1 MQREHPFSW
10 VCHYSTFFSCSIY
23 VVNITYRV
31 VYRIVMSIKPAI
43 DASFEGAKNAE
54 MRGFRFIHW
63 GKANEQVGPVLEE
76 DIFSQLCPDQSKG
89 IWV

>member
-1 MQREHPFSW
+1 
-10 VCHYSTFFSCSIY
+10 
-23 VVNITYRV
+23 
-31 VYRIVMSIKPAI
+31 MSIKPAI

-89 IWV
+89 IWVQLVFGCSLGKTNQALKT